1 MEEYTE
7 LYLAYAEQKQD
18 IIYKYYRSNK
28 RAFIGF
34 TIGAIY
40 MIVIL
45 SIAIKVNIDLAEEK
59 QSEKQYNQEYIESL
73 KESVNIQKS
82 E

>member
-1 MEEYTE
+1 
-7 LYLAYAEQKQD
+7 
-18 IIYKYYRSNK
+18 
-28 RAFIGF
+28 
-34 TIGAIY
+34 